1 MPYQELIS
9 VIALTM
15 GIGWASGI
23 NLYAAVFMLG
33 MMGNQGYMDLPTELA
48 VVQDPLVLGAAG
60 FMYCV
65 EFFADKTPGVDS
77 AWDTLHTFIRI
88 PAGAMLAAGAVGD
101 VAPAIHVAAG
111 LVGGSMAV
119 GSHLTKAGT
128 RLLANTS
135 PEPFSNIGLSVGED
149 IVVVSGILAM
159 IYHPIAFLVILA
171 AFIALMIWALP
182 KLWRLIKRLFL
193 KVKGFFTKE
202 ELASLEYQPS
212 DKTK

>member
-33 MMGNQGYMDLPTELA
+33 MMGSQGYMQLPAELA
-48 VVQDPLVLGAAG
+48 VVQDPLVIGAAG

-101 VAPAIHVAAG
+101 VAPAMHVAAG
-111 LVGGSMAV
+111 LVGGGMAMS
-119 GSHLTKAGT
+119 SHLTKAGT
-128 RLLANTS
+128 RLLVNTS
-135 PEPFSNIGLSVGED
+135 PEPFTNIGLSVGED

-159 IYHPIAFLVILA
+159 IYHPIVFLVVLIG
-171 AFIALMIWALP
+171 FIALMIWALP

-193 KVKGFFTKE
+193 KVKSFFTRE
-202 ELASLEYQPS
+202 ELKGLDYQPR
-212 DKTK
+212 DK

>member
-23 NLYAAVFMLG
+23 NLYAAVCMLG
-33 MMGNQGYMDLPTELA
+33 IMGSQGYMQLPAELA
-48 VVQDPLVLGAAG
+48 VVQDPLVIGAAG

-101 VAPAIHVAAG
+101 VTPAVHIAAG
-111 LVGGSMAV
+111 LVGGGMAM

-128 RLLANTS
+128 RLLVNTS
-135 PEPFSNIGLSVGED
+135 PEPFTNIGLSVGED
-149 IVVVSGILAM
+149 IVVVSGVLAM
-159 IYHPIAFLVILA
+159 IYQPFVFLVVLAGFIL
-171 AFIALMIWALP
+171 LMVWALP

-193 KVKGFFTKE
+193 KVKSFFTKE
-202 ELASLEYQPS
+202 ELASLEFQAT

>member
-33 MMGNQGYMDLPTELA
+33 MMGSQGYMQLPAELA
-48 VVQDPLVLGAAG
+48 VVQDPLVIGAAG

-101 VAPAIHVAAG
+101 VAPAMHVAAG
-111 LVGGSMAV
+111 LVGGGMAM

-128 RLLANTS
+128 RLLVNTS
-135 PEPFSNIGLSVGED
+135 PEPFTNIGLSVGED

-159 IYHPIAFLVILA
+159 IYHPIVFLVVLVG
-171 AFIALMIWALP
+171 FIALMIWALP

-193 KVKGFFTKE
+193 KVKSFFTRE
-202 ELASLEYQPS
+202 ELKGLDYQPR
-212 DKTK
+212 DK